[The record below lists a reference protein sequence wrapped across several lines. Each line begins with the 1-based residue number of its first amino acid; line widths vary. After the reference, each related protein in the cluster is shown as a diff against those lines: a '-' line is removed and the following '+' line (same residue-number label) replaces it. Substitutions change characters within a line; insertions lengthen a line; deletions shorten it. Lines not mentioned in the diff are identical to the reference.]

1 MHKLMSHA
9 VKAQRIEPGD
19 SPDDFPTP
27 PWATRALIPL
37 LGSCPEELQCMS
49 VWEPGCGR
57 GHMAMV
63 LEDHFD
69 EVRAS
74 DAFDYG
80 YPGAEVL
87 DFLDGPVET
96 NSVDWVITNPPFR
109 LAKEFILRG
118 LSTARVGVAMLART
132 VLLESV
138 GRYRQIYT
146 PHPPSIVA
154 PFVERVPMLKGRL
167 DRAGTTATSYAWFI
181 WHKGS
186 LGPTQLRLIPPCR
199 KGLERD
205 EDY

>member
-1 MHKLMSHA
+1 M
-9 VKAQRIEPGD
+9 D
-19 SPDDFPTP
+19 
-27 PWATRALIPL
+27 
-37 LGSCPEELQCMS
+37 
-49 VWEPGCGR
+49 
-57 GHMAMV
+57 
-63 LEDHFD
+63 DHFG

-80 YPGAEVL
+80 YPDAEVL
-87 DFLDGPVET
+87 DFLDGPTKT

-109 LAKEFILRG
+109 LAREFILRG

-167 DRAGTTATSYAWFI
+167 DRSGSTATSYAWFI
-181 WHKGS
+181 WRRGS
-186 LGPTQLRLIPPCR
+186 VGTTQLCHSPPCR

-205 EDY
+205 EDYDRPPPSRNNGGGTAQFTRRLSGKTPSPT